1 MQYHLTKS
9 LSSMASM
16 QFEAKNIDAM
26 EATMFRTYEE
36 YGYKMPE
43 IKDKNLPNTCHMNNQ
58 GRAADY
64 FQFGDSIDM
73 RHPGN

>member
-1 MQYHLTKS
+1 
-9 LSSMASM
+9 
-16 QFEAKNIDAM
+16 
-26 EATMFRTYEE
+26 MFRTYEE

-43 IKDKNLPNTCHMNNQ
+43 IKDKNLPNTCHMSNQ

-73 RHPGN
+73 RHPGNYHLLHN